1 MHRIPLICCTRNRKD
16 LKRRWVIPSL
26 ILLAEEK
33 AEKGMTWSADNSVHL
48 SLPVFEMFAPPRAA
62 PPQVHSPFSQ
72 PLPEV
77 FFVPSSKTFL
87 NLYLKGYPRHPSS
100 PYFRTSKMARTGF
113 VAVACAAL
121 AASASALTV
130 VTPSADLNVVADR

>member
-1 MHRIPLICCTRNRKD
+1 
-16 LKRRWVIPSL
+16 
-26 ILLAEEK
+26 
-33 AEKGMTWSADNSVHL
+33 MTWSADQLCPFIS
-48 SLPVFEMFAPPRAA
+48 PRFRDVFCSSACRPPHEFI
-62 PPQVHSPFSQ
+62 PPSPNHSPKS
-72 PLPEV
+72 
-77 FFVPSSKTFL
+77 FVPSSKTFL